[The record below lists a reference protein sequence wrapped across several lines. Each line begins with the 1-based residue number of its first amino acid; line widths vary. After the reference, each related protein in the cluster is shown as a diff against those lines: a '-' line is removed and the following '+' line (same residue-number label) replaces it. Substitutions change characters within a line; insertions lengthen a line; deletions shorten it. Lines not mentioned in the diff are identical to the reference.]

1 MSVSTA
7 SILVASIASGATQI
21 RLASSAGAGAGD
33 WPPGDPANDATSIG
47 GRVLPPNTPLFTYY
61 ISDPQFEYLGARG
74 FTHNPLIKWFLE
86 PADRNAILTQ
96 TAPLWVDELLH
107 HVKRDHKGH
116 AQAIEVKGDVAD
128 TPLRSEIKRLETI
141 LNRHDVPVEGYA
153 RGNHSSGNIFGVINL
168 SSPWYAK
175 RQNACFLR
183 FHLDDQLEGAA
194 EEPGDILTQQA
205 TMEAMHRIVSCCRDD
220 KPGPKRLTTAVHK
233 ADYDGYEL
241 LPHDN
246 QPEERVPFT
255 PENLER
261 NFQTFWKPT
270 KGTQMGLARE
280 TRFWECIINYDIA
293 DAKQKLR
300 GTPVNP
306 IYLQASE
313 TARFRA
319 EDGTE
324 HPVYTL
330 SLDNLDHKNLIAA
343 VGAGVSEFQVRLLE
357 TFMERML
364 RENPRARF
372 KISSHFSAKDLVNVP
387 WYLPWRRREKKAR
400 EAFRRI
406 LSREEVILFSY
417 GHTHSRKVRDLNRD
431 LKLGRKSPL
440 TEINVP
446 SLIDYH
452 PNQQRHNG
460 EYHDARAL
468 VVEKLRFVEDPEKG
482 RRLVIDLE
490 YRGLDARDIQAG
502 RTPRVEAALKEFEK
516 NHGYNRARETLKKLR
531 NQHIFGWTY
540 SHAKRFAEFLWHGI
554 FQLSLFRV
562 SGWRKYW
569 RDLSVVQY
577 LIDNFTVASTVNM
590 FNEAR
595 HLVPFLESVAK
606 FIGEKNEPGQLAV
619 RAQLLGIRTAL
630 LEDAYIRQNEFEA
643 ALASGRRPA
652 ELKIYNDLFLRTRA
666 HRIADLLMRLKVGS
680 EARAFAIL
688 ASIQASKEEF
698 QRRRFLFFKVKPTR
712 VPNEVPP
719 IEIPLPGDS
728 SQSAA
733 SGGK

>member
-1 MSVSTA
+1 MSGSNA
-7 SILVASIASGATQI
+7 SILAVSAV
-21 RLASSAGAGAGD
+21 SSAIQIDLAGGTGAGFV
-33 WPPGDPANDATSIG
+33 PPIGPANDATSIG
-47 GRVLPPNTPLFTYY
+47 GRVLHPNATLVTYY
-61 ISDPQFEYLGARG
+61 ISDTQFEYLGARG

-86 PADRNAILTQ
+86 PADRNVILTQ

-107 HVKRDHKGH
+107 HVKQDYKNH
-116 AQAIEVKGDVAD
+116 AQAIEVKGDIGD
-128 TPLRSEIKRLETI
+128 TPLRSEVKRLETI
-141 LNRHDVPVEGYA
+141 LNRHDVPVEGYT

-168 SSPWYAK
+168 ASPWYAK
-175 RQNACFLR
+175 RQDACFLR

-205 TMEAMHRIVSCCRDD
+205 TMEAMHRIVTGCRDD
-220 KPGPKRLTTAVHK
+220 KPGPKRLTTAVHE
-233 ADYDGYEL
+233 ADYEGYQL
-241 LPHDN
+241 LPHND
-246 QPEERVPFT
+246 QPEEHVPFT

-270 KGTQMGLARE
+270 KGTQTGLTRE
-280 TRFWECIINYDIA
+280 TRFWECIVNYDIA
-293 DAKQKLR
+293 DAKQKMR
-300 GTPVNP
+300 GTKVNP

-319 EDGTE
+319 DDGTE

-330 SLDNLDHKNLIAA
+330 SLDNLDHNNLVAA
-343 VGAGVSEFQVRLLE
+343 LGAGVSEFQVRLLE

-372 KISSHFSAKDLVNVP
+372 KISSHFSAKDLVDVP
-387 WYLPWRRREKKAR
+387 WYMPWRRRRSKKAR
-400 EAFRRI
+400 EAFRR
-406 LSREEVILFSY
+406 LLAREEVVLFSY
-417 GHTHSRKVRDLNRD
+417 GHTHSRKVTDLNRD

-452 PNQQRHNG
+452 PNQLRHNG

-468 VVEKLRFVEDPEKG
+468 VVEKLRFLEDPQKG

-490 YRGLDARDIQAG
+490 YRGLDAKDIQAG
-502 RTPRVEAALKEFEK
+502 RTPRVEAALKEFGK
-516 NHGYNRARETLKKLR
+516 NHGYNRARETVKKLR
-531 NQHIFGWTY
+531 YQHILGWAY
-540 SHAKRFAEFLWHGI
+540 SHAKRFAEFIWHGF
-554 FQLSLFRV
+554 FQLSLLR
-562 SGWRKYW
+562 GKAWRKYW

-606 FIGEKNEPGQLAV
+606 FIGEKDEPGQLAV

-630 LEDAYIRQNEFEA
+630 LENAYVRQNEFEA
-643 ALASGRRPA
+643 ALASGRRPSD
-652 ELKIYNDLFLRTRA
+652 LKVYNDLFLRTRA

-698 QRRRFLFFKVKPTR
+698 QSRRFLFFRAKPTR
-712 VPNEVPP
+712 VPNQVPP
-719 IEIPLPGDS
+719 IEIPLPGVS

-733 SGGK
+733 SGGN